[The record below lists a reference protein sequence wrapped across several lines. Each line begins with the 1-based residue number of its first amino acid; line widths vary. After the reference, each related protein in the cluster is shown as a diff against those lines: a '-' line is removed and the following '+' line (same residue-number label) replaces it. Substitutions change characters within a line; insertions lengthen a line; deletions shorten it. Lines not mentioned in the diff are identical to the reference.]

1 VPESPTGLI
10 VAGIDGSASAH
21 CAARWAAR
29 DAERR
34 NATLR
39 LVHAVAVP
47 PAGGYLEPTLSRTLV
62 TERLRSRA
70 NVLLQA
76 AADLISEDHP
86 GLRIETAVQDGA
98 PAKVLLD
105 QSHAATV
112 ATVVGADGA
121 GRLAGAFFGSVTAR
135 LAAHG
140 TGCIVVARAEPP
152 HPPAVPGVVAVGVDG
167 SPHARAAVGFAYEE
181 AALRGTT
188 LLAIHTWNDK
198 PLNHALGSYPL
209 DINADGIDDREHRLL
224 ESELAG
230 WEQKYPDVPVR
241 MRVLRGRPTPNLLR
255 YATPTGTHPTQLIVV
270 GSRGRG
276 GFAGL
281 LLGSTSQAVMTHAG
295 CSVAIVHGQ
304 PELDDL
310 AGPG

>member
-1 VPESPTGLI
+1 MPESPTGLI
-10 VAGIDGSASAH
+10 VAGVDGSASAH

-39 LVHAVAVP
+39 LVHAVSA
-47 PAGGYLEPTLSRTLV
+47 PAGGYLEPTLSRTVV
-62 TERLRSRA
+62 TERLTSRA

-76 AADLISEDHP
+76 AADLLREDHP
-86 GLRIETAVQDGA
+86 GLRIETEVQDG
-98 PAKVLLD
+98 PPVKILLD

-140 TGCIVVARAEPP
+140 AGCIVVARPEPHQP
-152 HPPAVPGVVAVGVDG
+152 GAVPGVVAVGVDG

-181 AALRGTT
+181 AALRGAT

-198 PLNHALGSYPL
+198 PLNHALGAYPL
-209 DINADGIDDREHRLL
+209 EINADGIDDREHRLL

-230 WEQKYPDVPVR
+230 WEQKYPEVPVR

-255 YATPTGTHPTQLIVV
+255 YATPTGDHPTQLIVV
-270 GSRGRG
+270 GCRGRG

-295 CSVAIVHGQ
+295 CSVAIVHGHH
-304 PELDDL
+304 EMDEL
-310 AGPG
+310 AGAG

>member
-1 VPESPTGLI
+1 MPESPTGLI
-10 VAGIDGSASAH
+10 VAGVDGSAAAH

-39 LVHAVAVP
+39 LVHAVLP
-47 PAGGYLEPTLSRTLV
+47 PPTGGYLEPTLSPTLV
-62 TERLRSRA
+62 TERLRTTA

-76 AADLISEDHP
+76 AADLLSEDHP
-86 GLRIETAVQDGA
+86 DLRIETGVQVGS
-98 PAKVLLD
+98 PTRVLLD
-105 QSHAATV
+105 QSRAATV

-121 GRLAGAFFGSVTAR
+121 GRLAGAFFGSVTGR

-140 TGCIVVARAEPP
+140 GGCIVVARPEPHQP
-152 HPPAVPGVVAVGVDG
+152 VEVPGVVAVGVDG

-181 AALRGTT
+181 AALRGAT

-198 PLNHALGSYPL
+198 PLNHALGDYPL

-241 MRVLRGRPTPNLLR
+241 MRVLRGRPAPNLLR
-255 YATPTGTHPTQLIVV
+255 YTTPSGTHPTQLIVV

-281 LLGSTSQAVMTHAG
+281 LLGSTSQAVMTHTG

-304 PELDDL
+304 NQPDDL
-310 AGPG
+310 AVAG

>member
-1 VPESPTGLI
+1 MPESPTGLI
-10 VAGIDGSASAH
+10 VAGIDGSVSAH
-21 CAARWAAR
+21 GAARWAAR

-39 LVHAVAVP
+39 LVHAVSVP
-47 PAGGYLEPTLSRTLV
+47 AAGGYLEPTLSRAV
-62 TERLRSRA
+62 VREHLRSKA
-70 NVLLQA
+70 NVLVQA

-86 GLRIETAVQDGA
+86 DLRVETVVQDGA
-98 PAKVLLD
+98 PVKVLLE
-105 QSHAATV
+105 QSRAATV

-140 TGCIVVARAEPP
+140 NGCIVIAREEPRH
-152 HPPAVPGVVAVGVDG
+152 HPAGPGVVAVGVDG
-167 SPHARAAVGFAYEE
+167 SAHSRAAVGFAYEE
-181 AALRGTT
+181 AALRGAT

-198 PLNHALGSYPL
+198 PLNHALGAYPL

-241 MRVLRGRPTPNLLR
+241 MRVLRGRPAPNLLR
-255 YATPTGTHPTQLIVV
+255 YASHTGTHPAQLIVV

-295 CSVAIVHGQ
+295 CSVAIVHAQ
-304 PELDDL
+304 HALDDPTD
-310 AGPG
+310 PG